1 MQWGQVL
8 KLEKGGLAEIKELEK
23 EIFPLNNHIHQAELS
38 IKNYRVSLS
47 EKSPRIGFSSSK
59 ECGIQTEPDD
69 TIALQASLKAA
80 QDKIQ
85 AALDEARSAKAAKN
99 NFRRQLNEMKILW

>member
-38 IKNYRVSLS
+38 IRNYRVSLS
-47 EKSPRIGFSSSK
+47 EKSPTIGFSSSK

-69 TIALQASLKAA
+69 TTALQASLKAA

-85 AALDEARSAKAAKN
+85 AAFDEARSAKAAKN
-99 NFRRQLNEMKILW
+99 KFRRQLNEMKILW